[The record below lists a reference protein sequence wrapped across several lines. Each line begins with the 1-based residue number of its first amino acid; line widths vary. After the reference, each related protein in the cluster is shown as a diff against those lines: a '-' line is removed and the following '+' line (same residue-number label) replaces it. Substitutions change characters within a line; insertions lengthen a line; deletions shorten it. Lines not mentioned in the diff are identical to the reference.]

1 MTLDDKILLG
11 PIVRAGPAMVYVN
24 DPEPLSQVYRWN
36 RARCVEVFV
45 KPLKLEMIAGDAD
58 MKLHDK
64 YKHAFKQPVSSLQ
77 S

>member
-1 MTLDDKILLG
+1 
-11 PIVRAGPAMVYVN
+11 MVYVN

-36 RARCVEVFV
+36 RGRCLEAFF
-45 KPLKLEMIAGDAD
+45 KPMKLQMLPGDAD

-64 YKHAFKQPVSSLQ
+64 YKHAFKQPVSLLQ